1 MFCALKSLVKSK
13 SKTRRK
19 VLFLLYPAY
28 FSLLFLFHVATFQLN
43 NVQYFFHYMHSKRF
57 TTYLSLTTKRIK
69 VANIATFL
77 FFACQIYLFVVVI

>member
-1 MFCALKSLVKSK
+1 MFRALKSLVKSK

-19 VLFLLYPAY
+19 VLFLLHPAY

-77 FFACQIYLFVVVI
+77 FFTCQIYLLVVVI